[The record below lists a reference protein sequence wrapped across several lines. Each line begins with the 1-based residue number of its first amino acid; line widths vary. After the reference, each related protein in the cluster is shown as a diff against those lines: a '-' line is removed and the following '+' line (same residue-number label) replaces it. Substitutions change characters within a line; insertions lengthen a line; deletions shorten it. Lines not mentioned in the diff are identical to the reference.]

1 MKYLIFSIDNHIQ
14 EFLFIIEYNIGAN
27 KIILGELIKINNL
40 CYIKEFDFDFFE
52 IIEDP
57 NYALN
62 KEGIYIYKYNSF
74 TDVLQRMDLKLTM
87 EEAQELRLKNK
98 EIFDVMTKKS
108 KNEILL
114 IINEEGDNHELF
126 KKMFEEKK
134 IKKNGFFCKTKIIY
148 L

>member
-1 MKYLIFSIDNHIQ
+1 MKYIVFSIDNHIQ
-14 EFLFIIEYNIGAN
+14 EFLFIIEYSIGEN

-74 TDVLQRMDLKLTM
+74 TDVLQRMDLKLTSA
-87 EEAQELRLKNK
+87 EAQELRIKNK

-108 KNEILL
+108 KTEILS
-114 IINEEGDNHELF
+114 IIHEKGDNHELF

-134 IKKNGFFCKTKIIY
+134 K
-148 L
+148 